1 MMSENNT
8 NINTAQ
14 KSQSTSGQVKEK
26 LLQHIKQYSFYVVND
41 YVREVIEIDCFDKA
55 DKYFA
60 ETIANIITE
69 VLILPDDAPVRISGY
84 NLSAKTVALIFLDI
98 RYEHVVGVMQRF
110 REANYKI
117 KHIKTYLRTALYNS
131 FFELEAQVENFV
143 NSC

>member
-26 LLQHIKQYSFYVVND
+26 LLQHLKQYSFYIVND
-41 YVREVIEIDCFDKA
+41 YVRESIEIDCFDKV
-55 DKYFA
+55 DRPFA

-69 VLILPDDAPVRISGY
+69 VLILPDDAPIRISGY

-98 RYEHVVGVMQRF
+98 THEHVVGVMQRF
-110 REANYKI
+110 SEANYKI

-131 FFELEAQVENFV
+131 FFEFEAREDNLV

>member
-26 LLQHIKQYSFYVVND
+26 LLQFAKQCSFYTVND
-41 YVREVIEIDCFDKA
+41 YVCEQIGIDCFSKSDRP
-55 DKYFA
+55 FA

-98 RYEHVVGVMQRF
+98 TYDHVAGVIQRF

-131 FFELEAQVENFV
+131 FFELEAQAENFV